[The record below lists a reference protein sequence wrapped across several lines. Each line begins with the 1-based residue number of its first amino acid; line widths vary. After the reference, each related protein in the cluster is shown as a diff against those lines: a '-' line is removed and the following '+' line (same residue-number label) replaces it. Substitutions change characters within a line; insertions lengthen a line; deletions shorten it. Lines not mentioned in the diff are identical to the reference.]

1 MYPHF
6 NTTTRNTFEITDNVL
21 RSLQGNKIR
30 TAESVLLGVCA
41 PLAAGILLIPAAS
54 EELHNEEFA
63 TVHPTQMTCL
73 LKLASRS
80 CDE

>member
-1 MYPHF
+1 MCYVPY
-6 NTTTRNTFEITDNVL
+6 RAIKSE
-21 RSLQGNKIR
+21 LQR
-30 TAESVLLGVCA
+30 VLLGVCA
-41 PLAAGILLIPAAS
+41 LLAAGIALIPAAS